1 MILRKYNMR
10 IATIV
15 IVLLFHFSGFSQETP
30 SPKKLFDEATSMYN
44 DGKYEEAAENYLAIL
59 DHGQHSAA
67 VYYNLGNSYYKLS
80 RIPESIYYYE
90 KALQLSPDDQ
100 DVKNNLVFAR
110 NMTIDAIEPLPQT
123 GFSRSWNNLTG
134 NFHYNTWAGIAIG
147 FAFLTALFFLCYYYL
162 NSSVQ
167 KRIFF
172 VSSIASV
179 ACMIGSVY
187 IAYFQF
193 HKNTNTSFAIVFAKE
208 SQVKTEPNPRSEQAF
223 LLHSGTK
230 VQILE
235 TLDDWKHIKLVDG
248 KTGWLPQ
255 GDVKEL

>member
-1 MILRKYNMR
+1 MR

-15 IVLLFHFSGFSQETP
+15 IVLLFHFTGFSQENP
-30 SPKKLFDEATSMYN
+30 SAETLFDNATSLYN
-44 DGKYEEAAENYLAIL
+44 DGKYEEATENYLAIL
-59 DHGQHSAA
+59 DRGLHSAA
-67 VYYNLGNSYYKLS
+67 VYYNLGNSYYKLN

-100 DVKNNLVFAR
+100 DVKNNLAFAR

-123 GFSRSWNNLTG
+123 GLSRFWNNLTG
-134 NFHYNTWAGIAIG
+134 NFHYNTWAGIAIAL
-147 FAFLTALFFLCYYYL
+147 AFLTAIFFLCYYYL
-162 NSSVQ
+162 SSSVK

-172 VSSIASV
+172 VASIAAV
-179 ACMIGSVY
+179 ACLTGSVY

-193 HKNTNTSFAIVFAKE
+193 HKNTNTKFAIVFAKE
-208 SQVKTEPNPRSEQAF
+208 SQVKSEPNSRSEQAF

-235 TLDDWKHIKLVDG
+235 TLDDWKHIKLADG
-248 KTGWLPQ
+248 KTGWLPRE
-255 GDVKEL
+255 DVKEL